1 MNASAKDVATYDNI
15 FDFELIDCISDYR
28 RGVFVVGMEDVGNVA
43 VHEDVAGTRA
53 GDCCFG
59 DARVG
64 AADEEN
70 ARVLACRILTEQV
83 WVGRR
88 Q

>member
-1 MNASAKDVATYDNI
+1 MHASAESVAAYDNV
-15 FDFELIDCISDYR
+15 FDFENVNCISDYR
-28 RGVFVVGMEDVGNVA
+28 CGIFVSGMEDVGNVA

-64 AADEEN
+64 AADPED
-70 ARVLACRILTEQV
+70 AGLLACRVLAE
-83 WVGRR
+83 
-88 Q
+88 